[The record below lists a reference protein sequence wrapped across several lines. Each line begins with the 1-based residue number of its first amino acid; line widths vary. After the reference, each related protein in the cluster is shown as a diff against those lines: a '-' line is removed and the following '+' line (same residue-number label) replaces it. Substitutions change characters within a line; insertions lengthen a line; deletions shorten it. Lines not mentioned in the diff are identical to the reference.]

1 MTSNTIIQ
9 LDNIEKKFATEDVET
24 YALNQINLEVN
35 SGDYIAI
42 TGPSGCGKSTLL
54 SLIGLLDIPSAGK
67 YILSGHDVSQIT
79 RDERAAIRNE
89 HIGFV
94 FQSFNLISDM
104 TVEENIALPLSY
116 RNNVEQKEINDLID
130 FALEKV
136 DMQHRRKHFP
146 SQLSGGQQQRVAIAR
161 AIAGRPSLI
170 LADEPTGNLDSKNTD
185 AVLDLLKKLH
195 SEGTTIIMVT
205 HDPRSAGQANR
216 LVEMFDG
223 KIMSDQMLKEKSS
236 AA

>member
-1 MTSNTIIQ
+1 MTNKTIIQ
-9 LDNIEKKFATEDVET
+9 LDNIEKKFSTEDVET
-24 YALNQINLEVN
+24 YALSQISLNIN

-54 SLIGLLDIPSAGK
+54 SLIGLLDVPSAGK
-67 YILSGHDVSQIT
+67 YVLSGHDVSQIS

-116 RNNVEQKEINDLID
+116 RNNIDQKQISHLID

-161 AIAGRPSLI
+161 ALANGPDLL
-170 LADEPTGNLDSKNTD
+170 LADEPTGNLDEQT
-185 AVLDLLKKLH
+185 
-195 SEGTTIIMVT
+195 SEMVFT
-205 HDPRSAGQANR
+205 NF
-216 LVEMFDG
+216 V
-223 KIMSDQMLKEKSS
+223 KILKERNV
-236 AA
+236 AALVATHNTELAKRMDRIVHVRDHHLVAD

>member
-1 MTSNTIIQ
+1 MTNKTIIQ
-9 LDNIEKKFATEDVET
+9 LDNIEKKFSTEDVET
-24 YALNQINLEVN
+24 YALSQISLTIN

-54 SLIGLLDIPSAGK
+54 SLIGLLDVPSAGK
-67 YILSGHDVSQIT
+67 YVLSGHDVSQIS

-116 RNNVEQKEINDLID
+116 RNNIDQKQISHLID

-161 AIAGRPSLI
+161 AIAGKPALI

-185 AVLDLLKKLH
+185 AVLELLKKLH
-195 SEGTTIIMVT
+195 HEGTTIVMVT

-216 LVEMFDG
+216 QVEMFDG
-223 KIMSDQMLKEKSS
+223 KIVADQVVSAKNS

>member
-1 MTSNTIIQ
+1 MTNKTIIQ
-9 LDNIEKKFATEDVET
+9 LDNIEKKFSTEDVET
-24 YALNQINLEVN
+24 YALSQISLTIN

-54 SLIGLLDIPSAGK
+54 SLIGLLDVPSAGK
-67 YILSGHDVSQIT
+67 YVLSGHDVSQIS

-116 RNNVEQKEINDLID
+116 RNNIDQKQISHLID

-146 SQLSGGQQQRVAIAR
+146 SQLSGA
-161 AIAGRPSLI
+161 SS
-170 LADEPTGNLDSKNTD
+170 N
-185 AVLDLLKKLH
+185 VLPLP
-195 SEGTTIIMVT
+195 E
-205 HDPRSAGQANR
+205 R
-216 LVEMFDG
+216 LQE
-223 KIMSDQMLKEKSS
+223 SQL
-236 AA
+236 